1 LQNEKNIVCPLTP
14 FVDQPNVA
22 HALEHI
28 NTKHDTSKIHPEVVV
43 IQYTTFLLEI
53 VQVKELLR
61 IDG

>member
-1 LQNEKNIVCPLTP
+1 LQNEKNIVCPLTL

-22 HALEHI
+22 HALEHST

-53 VQVKELLR
+53 VQVKEFF
-61 IDG
+61 